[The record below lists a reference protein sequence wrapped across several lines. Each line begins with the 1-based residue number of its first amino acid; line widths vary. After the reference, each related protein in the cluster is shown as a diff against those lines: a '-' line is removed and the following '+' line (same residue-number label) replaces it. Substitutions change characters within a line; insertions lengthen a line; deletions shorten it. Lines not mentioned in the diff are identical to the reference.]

1 LKDTETSR
9 TLDLAAASVTRIVGL
24 MPWRMALAVG
34 AVLGRIAGSVAPRKR
49 RRTIDN
55 LRVAGVADPL
65 RAYRET
71 CSHFGRNMIE
81 MLWILSHPKERIL
94 KRIESEG
101 LDELRQAAQEGK
113 GVLVVSAHYGNWE
126 LMPLAVVNAGIPLY
140 VIARIMSSPWLERR
154 VGVWRTR
161 AGIRTLVHSERG
173 ASITAYRWLAQ
184 GGVLGCLMDRSIGE
198 RRARIPFLGRQ
209 AHVPLGPAQMA
220 AKVGARVFSSFAHR
234 GRGGTT
240 SIRFRRLREAES
252 SCPQET
258 IEAIGRALE
267 EQVRASPEQWFW
279 IYRRSS
285 SWRADAAPIP
295 GPDGN

>member
-1 LKDTETSR
+1 M
-9 TLDLAAASVTRIVGL
+9 LDFAAASVTRIVGL
-24 MPWRMALAVG
+24 MPWKMAMAVG
-34 AVLGRIAGSVAPRKR
+34 AVLGRIGGSAARRKR
-49 RRTIDN
+49 HRTIDN
-55 LRVAGVADPL
+55 LRVAGVADPV

-81 MLWILSHPKERIL
+81 MLWILNHPKERIL
-94 KRIESEG
+94 KRIETEG
-101 LDELRQAAQEGK
+101 LDELREAAQEGK

-126 LMPLAVVNAGIPLY
+126 LMPVAVAHAGIPLI
-140 VIARIMSSPWLERR
+140 VIARIMSSAWLERR
-154 VGVWRTR
+154 VVDWRSR
-161 AGIRTLVHSERG
+161 AEVRTLVHSERG

-198 RRARIPFLGRQ
+198 RRARIPFLGRH

-234 GRGGTT
+234 GSGSTT
-240 SIRFRRLREAES
+240 TIRYRRLPEAES
-252 SCPQET
+252 SSPQKT

-267 EQVRASPEQWFW
+267 EQVRSGPEQWFW

-285 SWRADAAPIP
+285 SWRADAAP
-295 GPDGN
+295 